1 METLKARVEHGRLVL
16 DEPTDLPEGT
26 VLELL
31 VAGDTDEL
39 SDAELAAL
47 RIELRRSYAEYKQ
60 GGTISTD
67 ELLTELRA
75 QASHVPSRSP

>member
-1 METLKARVEHGRLVL
+1 MNDMDTLKARVEHGRLVL

-39 SDAELAAL
+39 DPGELAAL
-47 RIELRRSYAEYKQ
+47 RLELRRSYAEYKQ
-60 GGTISTD
+60 GGQSVSSED
-67 ELLTELRA
+67 LLAELRTA
-75 QASHVPSRSP
+75 K

>member
-60 GGTISTD
+60 GAGTISTD

-75 QASHVPSRSP
+75 AK